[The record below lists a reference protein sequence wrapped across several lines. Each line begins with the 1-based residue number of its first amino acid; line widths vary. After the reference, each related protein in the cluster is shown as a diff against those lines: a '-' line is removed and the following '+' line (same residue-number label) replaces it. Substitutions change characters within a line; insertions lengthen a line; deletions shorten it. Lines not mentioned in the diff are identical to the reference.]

1 MRPRQ
6 PPLLGSVQKR
16 QQAVARPTVDQRRH
30 WHRHPRTRRRH
41 GRSKRCAG
49 APPRPSDLPVRCHPC
64 RSGAKTAT
72 ACQSPSNCRHDF
84 PNFSP
89 TWSCRRHWPCRPAM
103 TTSCL
108 RHLTTPAHRMNPKSS
123 RSRCRRRRRR
133 RCRCRRRCA
142 SGAASAARKRSPGA
156 GAAAAG
162 GTGPGRGRWQQVRE
176 PQSRR
181 GGAAAGRQRLGDRAD
196 ELVAS
201 EGLARCNS
209 HPLLSLKQ
217 GLDLRPACT
226 GLLVVGRAELV
237 EVACPLCALGQLLLQ
252 RDGPREVGV
261 VGVDAAPSPALELGK
276 IELRL
281 DSGLDLHE
289 LLRDLPDV
297 RVRVALHHLAHPRF
311 NARCKLFHLAE
322 VRCHLVPSLVRQL
335 AAGLRPGAVHAFS
348 ACRSQGPRR

>member
-142 SGAASAARKRSPGA
+142 SGAARLLGSDLLVPARLLLEGQAPAEGGGSKSVSHK
-156 GAAAAG
+156 AG
-162 GTGPGRGRWQQVRE
+162 GVARPRAVSGSATELMSWLLLRA
-176 PQSRR
+176 SR
-181 GGAAAGRQRLGDRAD
+181 AAT
-196 ELVAS
+196 
-201 EGLARCNS
+201 
-209 HPLLSLKQ
+209 PILSLVSSKA
-217 GLDLRPACT
+217 LTFARHAPA
-226 GLLVVGRAELV
+226 
-237 EVACPLCALGQLLLQ
+237 
-252 RDGPREVGV
+252 
-261 VGVDAAPSPALELGK
+261 S
-276 IELRL
+276 
-281 DSGLDLHE
+281 SW
-289 LLRDLPDV
+289 
-297 RVRVALHHLAHPRF
+297 
-311 NARCKLFHLAE
+311 
-322 VRCHLVPSLVRQL
+322 
-335 AAGLRPGAVHAFS
+335 
-348 ACRSQGPRR
+348 